1 MGTQNRVSTIAPAA
15 KRESGFA
22 SSSAFHLNERTRSG
36 VKQILM
42 EAALRFE
49 LRVEVLQT
57 SALPLG
63 YAAPKGSHFS

>member
-1 MGTQNRVSTIAPAA
+1 MRVQLAPAA
-15 KRESGFA
+15 KGRIWLCQSDRV
-22 SSSAFHLNERTRSG
+22 SSLRSK
-36 VKQILM
+36 VKQISM